1 VKAENEQYLRL
12 LERRL
17 ALLEGLT
24 KALAESRA
32 DFVGLNLDEMHD
44 RIGDQQRFCA
54 QIQALDG
61 DITRAQMRCAKW
73 CSQRPRASEIW
84 WPELDGADAVVGERI
99 RAAMQ
104 RIAAAQAQLKRL
116 NDAHQA
122 LLRRS
127 RRTVGVLLNLFHSYA
142 PTYAVQPAPPAG
154 TLCEERA

>member
-1 VKAENEQYLRL
+1 VKPENEHYLRL

-17 ALLEGLT
+17 ALLDSLT
-24 KALAESRA
+24 KTLADSRA
-32 DFVGLNLDEMHD
+32 DFVALNLDAMHT

-61 DITRAQMRCAKW
+61 DITSAQMRCAKW

-84 WPELDGADAVVGERI
+84 WPELDGDDAVAGERI

-104 RIAAAQAQLKRL
+104 RIAAAQAELKRL
-116 NDAHQA
+116 NDTHRA

-127 RRTVGVLLNLFHSYA
+127 RRTVGILLNLFQSYA
-142 PTYAVQPAPPAG
+142 PTYAEQPAAHAG
-154 TLCEERA
+154 TRCEERA